1 MMSYKALATR
11 AAKTFLQA
19 FIAVELAS
27 ETGLYDVATLEA
39 AGTAGLAA
47 VLSLIQNLLSSAEDK
62 QAKVAADKAYRSRG

>member
-1 MMSYKALATR
+1 MKPILSR

-19 FIAVELAS
+19 FIAVVLAS

-47 VLSLIQNLLSSAEDK
+47 VLSLIQNLLSKSEET
-62 QAKVAADKAYRSRG
+62 QAKVAAEKAYRSRSLG